1 MTHGDGGKGDTQ
13 RPTDHNKYSSNF
25 DRIFRSG
32 KHYKDGSLEKQVLDD
47 VIAGYDKAL
56 GEALIKGEPCQ
67 KESPSV

>member
-1 MTHGDGGKGDTQ
+1 MSHEAGKGDKQ
-13 RPTDHNKYSSNF
+13 RPTNHEKFSSNF

-56 GEALIKGEPCQ
+56 SEALIKGEPCQ
-67 KESPSV
+67 KENQSD